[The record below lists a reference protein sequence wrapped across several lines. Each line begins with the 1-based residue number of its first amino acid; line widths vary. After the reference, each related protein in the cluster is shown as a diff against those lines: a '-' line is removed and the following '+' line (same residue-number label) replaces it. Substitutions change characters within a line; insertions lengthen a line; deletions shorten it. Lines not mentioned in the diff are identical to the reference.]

1 MNGHEVVTDNH
12 YVLPDTGAMRR
23 AKDRLNMNV
32 NDEGFDFLPSS
43 RDKLLSVSNDLN
55 DAHQQ
60 VFDDIKK
67 VTASLANSG
76 LKATLASIEEM
87 RSNIELSA
95 LQKDEHVS
103 RLLEH
108 GAARAADSQIALVA
122 ANSYLARVAGELDTI
137 SFTEPAISLRPIFDA
152 EVSAIEQ
159 RIGAGEG
166 DLEKLTRD
174 KQFIDEAIQK
184 FKAPG
189 WRDIVNS
196 LIPSAEEI
204 EAAIKLV
211 ATRKPDKEFLQLVLN
226 KLQGNF
232 EALDQGRQFTDL
244 AQARDAVR
252 NRMSELNASVKS
264 DKLQVRELQRKL
276 GALDELGALDS
287 VICSWSEQVAK
298 VAEAYTHF
306 LRVNNPKSIA
316 DVPVLGDTAER
327 YDVFL
332 NYLKSIKKS

>member
-1 MNGHEVVTDNH
+1 MKDHETITSNH
-12 YVLPDTGAMRR
+12 YVVPDTGAMRC
-23 AKDRLNMNV
+23 AKDRLNMSV
-32 NDEGFDFLPSS
+32 SDGGFDFLPSS
-43 RDKLLSVSNDLN
+43 REKLLSVSSELN

-60 VFDDIKK
+60 LFDDVKK
-67 VTASLANSG
+67 ITALLVNSG
-76 LKATLASIEEM
+76 LEATLASIEELN
-87 RSNIELSA
+87 SNTALTA

-108 GAARAADSQIALVA
+108 GVARVAESQIALVV
-122 ANSYLARVAGELDTI
+122 ANKYLVRV
-137 SFTEPAISLRPIFDA
+137 TEDFVATRFAESTISLRRTFDS
-152 EVSAIEQ
+152 EVNAIEQ
-159 RIGAGEG
+159 RIGADEG
-166 DLEKLTRD
+166 DLETLKKD
-174 KQFIDEAIQK
+174 KQFIDDAIQK

-189 WRDIVNS
+189 WRDIVSS
-196 LIPSAEEI
+196 LLPSAEEI

-211 ATRKPDKEFLQLVLN
+211 ATGKPDKEFLKLVLN

-232 EALDQGRQFTDL
+232 EALDRGRQFTDL

-252 NRMSELNASVKS
+252 DRMNELNASIKS

-287 VICSWSEQVAK
+287 VLSSWSEQVVK
-298 VAEAYTHF
+298 VAEAYSDF

-316 DVPVLGDTAER
+316 DVPALKGTAER
-327 YDVFL
+327 FEVFL